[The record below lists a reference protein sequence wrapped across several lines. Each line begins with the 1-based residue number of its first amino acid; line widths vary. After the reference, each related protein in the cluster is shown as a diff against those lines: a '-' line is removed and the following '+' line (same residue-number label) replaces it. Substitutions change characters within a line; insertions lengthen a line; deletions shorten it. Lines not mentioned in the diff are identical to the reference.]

1 MREGET
7 QELCEKRGSRP
18 ELLVSGG
25 FVVFGSG
32 LGTML
37 WGSCEWIFANCST
50 LFSSK
55 EVCPVRAFSC
65 GSIIVCGCFILQYIE
80 NIDFLPDFPLM
91 DSIIGAFHW
100 LFPWNF

>member
-1 MREGET
+1 MREGEA

-25 FVVFGSG
+25 FVVSRRG
-32 LGTML
+32 LGKML
-37 WGSCEWIFANCST
+37 LERCEWIFANCST

-65 GSIIVCGCFILQYIE
+65 DSIIVCGCFTVY
-80 NIDFLPDFPLM
+80 
-91 DSIIGAFHW
+91 
-100 LFPWNF
+100 